1 MRSPICHESV
11 CRWHKETVA
20 KLAPVDPKW
29 ASGIIVI
36 AQDTWPIEEIDRFIN
51 NSGYIGLWL
60 RRNLPELPPVVE
72 EQKV

>member
-1 MRSPICHESV
+1 LPL
-11 CRWHKETVA
+11 A
-20 KLAPVDPKW
+20 QGDLAPVDPKW